1 MTLSVK
7 YYVIFFV
14 IWELH
19 TDSPTS
25 ALQHMIEVLSLS
37 LPRGFAGVK
46 RPLGYPCLVRESA
59 PRPVFEGFLGA

>member
-1 MTLSVK
+1 MTRGVK

-37 LPRGFAGVK
+37 LLRGFAGLK
-46 RPLGYPCLVRESA
+46 KPLGYPC
-59 PRPVFEGFLGA
+59 